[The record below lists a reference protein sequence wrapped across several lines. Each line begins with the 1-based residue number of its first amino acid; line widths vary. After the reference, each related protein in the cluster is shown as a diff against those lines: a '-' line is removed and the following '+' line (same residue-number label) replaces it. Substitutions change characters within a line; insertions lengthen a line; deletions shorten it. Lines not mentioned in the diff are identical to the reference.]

1 MIHNPGICI
10 SVIICS
16 YNRAEYILEALDS
29 LINQEFDQDSFEV
42 LVVDNNSTDKTA
54 EVCRSYLESHP
65 EHQLFYFNEQQQG
78 SSFARNKGATHAR
91 GKLLV
96 FMDDDAQALPG
107 FLKSAWYFH
116 ENYPLIAGF
125 GGKIIP
131 KFIPG
136 PPDWM
141 SYYVSSLVGNFD
153 YGTEIKKFASN
164 KYPLESNMVV
174 SRQAFDE
181 IGGFNQALPGVK
193 GTLRIGGEGKDLFFR
208 LSARYGDIYYVP
220 GMQVYH
226 IVEVD
231 KLTPEYLYRVA
242 SGIGRGERLRIG
254 TSYLAYMSKWVEYLF
269 KLGASFLIALFYL
282 ISGNYIKSR
291 PVIQFRIDVLKGFIG
306 K

>member
-1 MIHNPGICI
+1 MPGILI

-16 YNRAEYILEALDS
+16 YNREQFILEALDS
-29 LINQEFDQDSFEV
+29 LVHQEFKKDSFEV
-42 LVVDNNSTDKTA
+42 LVVDNNSMDRTA
-54 EVCRSYLESHP
+54 EVCRSYLENHP
-65 EHQLFYFNEQQQG
+65 EHQLFYFNEPLQG
-78 SSFARNKGATHAR
+78 SSFARNTGATRAR

-107 FLKSAWYFH
+107 FLEATWSFH
-116 ENYPLIAGF
+116 QNYPAIAGF

-131 KFIPG
+131 RFIPFT
-136 PPDWM
+136 PRWM

-153 YGTEIKKFASN
+153 YGTEIKKFSSN
-164 KYPLESNMVV
+164 KYPLESNMAII
-174 SRQAFDE
+174 RQAFDE
-181 IGGFNQALPGVK
+181 LGGFNKALPGVK
-193 GTLRIGGEGKDLFFR
+193 GKLRIGGEGKDLFFR
-208 LSARYGDIYYVP
+208 LSARFGDIYYVP

-226 IVEVD
+226 MVEVD

-254 TSYLAYMSKWVEYLF
+254 TSYSSYISKWCEYLL
-269 KLGASFLIALFYL
+269 KLAASILIGVFYF
-282 ISGNYIKSR
+282 IRGDQIKTR